1 MMENS
6 DYISFL
12 PMPSKFSLLQA
23 KQSQLSNMVLRRKR
37 QAEKDRDRDR
47 GGGQL
52 LGEAFTVPGSAVL
65 LSKAGSL
72 IQLTRSLRPWGHSE
86 RG

>member
-1 MMENS
+1 
-6 DYISFL
+6 
-12 PMPSKFSLLQA
+12 
-23 KQSQLSNMVLRRKR
+23 MVLRRKR
-37 QAEKDRDRDR
+37 QAEKERDRDRDRDRDR